1 MILNLALFLKN
12 NSINKYQRTDL
23 FNDET
28 ISITQVIQDVQEIS
42 KIFTNFT
49 KTFTHEGEMFV
60 VNSIGW
66 LYMCFP
72 FLKINRHL
80 LCFKDEY
87 LTFARLQEP
96 NF

>member
-12 NSINKYQRTDL
+12 NTLNKYQRSDL

-49 KTFTHEGEMFV
+49 KTFTLPATNE
-60 VNSIGW
+60 NN
-66 LYMCFP
+66 
-72 FLKINRHL
+72 KIFS
-80 LCFKDEY
+80 FKLNLIY
-87 LTFARLQEP
+87 V
-96 NF
+96 